1 MIKKEKKRK
10 KNSNSC
16 HVEEILMYPHKS
28 YLMSTFGM
36 DETVLSYQQD
46 FQIQKKYKF
55 RLQKYISINTNED
68 RRRNHGEQSS
78 GRFW

>member
-1 MIKKEKKRK
+1 MIKKNKKKRR

-16 HVEEILMYPHKS
+16 HVEEIPMYPHKS

-36 DETVLSYQQD
+36 DETVLSTR

-68 RRRNHGEQSS
+68 QRRNHGEQSS
-78 GRFW
+78 GRFCR